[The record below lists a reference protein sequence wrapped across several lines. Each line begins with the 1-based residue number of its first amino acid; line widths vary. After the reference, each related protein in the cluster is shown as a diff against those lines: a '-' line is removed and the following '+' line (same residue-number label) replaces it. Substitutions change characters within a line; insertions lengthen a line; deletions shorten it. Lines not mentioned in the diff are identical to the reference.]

1 MHYTVYHIFN
11 HLSADPGLCQG
22 RGGAW
27 DHRRCGTWL
36 SGRKQRRTPSRQHL
50 CQLHAP
56 AIYMLLPN
64 SYTYM
69 PLPSVFQEVQ
79 DCRLPGLK
87 PSKRFRRPPRQQ
99 LLQLLHAPAICFS
112 GGSRL
117 PFARPQ
123 TPQTL
128 PTLPQASKATT
139 LTATCPCHLFFRG
152 LKTAVCPPQTP
163 QTLPTLPQAS
173 KATTLTATTCPC
185 HLFFRGLKTAVC
197 PPSNPPNASNPSA
210 GLQGNNS
217 YSYMPLPSVFQGVQ
231 DCRLPALKP
240 PKPFRRP
247 PRQQLL
253 QLHAP
258 AICFSGGSRLPFAR
272 PQTPQTLPQASKATT
287 LKATCPCHLFFR
299 GFKTAVCPASNP
311 PNASNPSAGLQGN
324 NSYSYMP
331 LPSVFQGVQDCR
343 LPALKAPQ
351 TLPTLPQASK
361 ATTLTATCPCHL
373 FFRGFKT
380 AVCPPSNPPNASNP
394 PAGLQGN
401 NSYSYYMPLPSVF
414 QGVQDCRLPAL
425 KRFQP
430 FRRPPRQQ
438 LLQLHAPAI
447 CFSGGSRLPFARPQ
461 TPQTLPQA
469 SKATTLTAT
478 CPCHLFFRGFKTA
491 VCPASNPPNASNPPA
506 GLQGNNSYSYMPL
519 PSVFQEVQDCRLP
532 GLKPSKRFRRPPRQ
546 QLLQLHAPAIC
557 FSGGSRLPFAR
568 PQTPQTLPTLPQA
581 SKATTL
587 TATCPCHLF
596 FRGFKTAVC
605 PASNPP
611 NASNPSAGLQGN
623 NSYSYMPLPSVF
635 QGVQDCRLPAL
646 KPPKP
651 FRRPP
656 RQQLLQL
663 HAPAICFSGG
673 SRLPF
678 ARPQTPQTLPQAS
691 NHLHAPAICFS
702 GGSRLPLARPQTLQ
716 TLPQASKATT
726 LTATTCPTTLTA
738 TCPCHLFFREFKTAV
753 CPASNPP
760 NASNPP
766 AGLQGNNS
774 YSYMPLPSVFQGVQD
789 CRLPALKPPKRF
801 QPFRRPPRQQLLQL
815 HAPAICFSGGSRLPF
830 ARPQTPQTL
839 PQASKATTL
848 TATCPCHLFFRGFK
862 TAVCPPSNPP
872 NPSAGLQPPTCP
884 CHLFFRRFKTA
895 ACPAS
900 NPPNASAGL
909 QGNNSYSY
917 YMPNNSYSYMPL
929 PSVFLGV
936 QDCRL
941 PGLKP
946 PKRFQ
951 PFRRPPRQ
959 QLLQLHAP
967 AICFSGGSRLPFARP
982 QSPPNASNPSA
993 GLQGNNSYSYMPLP
1007 SVFQGVQDCCLPAL
1021 KPPKRFQPSRRP
1033 PRQQLLQLLHAPAI
1047 CFSGGSRL
1055 PFARPQT
1062 LPTLPQASKATTLTA
1077 TCPCHLFFRGFKTA
1091 VCPPSNPPNP
1101 SAGLQGNNSYSYMS
1115 LPSVFQGVQDC
1126 RLPGLKPPKRFQPS
1140 RRPPRQQLLQ
1150 LHAPAICFSGG
1161 SRLPFARPQTLQ
1173 TLPQASKATTLTATC
1188 PCHLFF
1194 RGFKTAVC
1202 PPSNPPNA
1210 SNPPA
1215 GLQGN
1220 NSYSYMSLPSVFQGV
1235 QDCRLP
1241 GLKPP
1246 KRFQPFRR
1254 PPRQQLLQLHAPAIC
1269 FSGGSRLPFARPQ
1282 TPQTLPQA
1290 SKATTLT
1297 ATCPCHLFF
1306 RGFKTAVCPA
1316 SNPPNASNPPAGL
1329 QGNNSYSYMPLPSVF
1344 QEVQDCRLPG
1354 LKPSKRFRRPPRQ
1367 QLLQLHAPAICFSGG
1382 SRLPFARP
1390 QTPQTLPTLPQASKA
1405 TTLTATCPCH
1415 LFFRGFKTAVCPA
1428 SNPPNASN
1436 PSAGLQG
1443 NNSYSYMPLPSV
1455 FQGVQDCRL
1464 PALKPPKPFRRPPR
1478 QQLLQL
1484 HAPAICF
1491 SGGSRLPFARP
1502 QTPQTLPQASNH
1514 LHAPA
1519 ICFSGGSRLPLA
1531 RPQTLQTL
1539 PQASKATTLT
1549 ATTCPTTLTAT
1560 CPCHLFFREFKT
1572 AVCPASNPP
1581 NASNP
1586 PAGLQGNNSYS
1597 YMPLPSVF
1605 QGVQDC
1611 RLPALKPPKRF
1622 QPFRRPPRQQ
1632 LLQLHAP
1639 AICFSGGS
1647 RLPFARPQ
1655 TPQTLPQAS
1664 KATTLT
1670 ATCPCHLFFRGFKTA
1685 VCPPSNPPNPSAG
1698 LQPPTCPCHLFF
1710 RRFKTAACPA
1720 SNPPNAS
1727 AGLQGN
1733 NSYSYYMPNNSYS
1746 YMPLPSVFLG
1756 VQDCRLPGLKPPK
1769 RFQPFRRPPRQQL
1782 LQLHAP
1788 AICFSGG
1795 SRLPFARPQS
1805 PPNASNPSAGL
1816 QGNNSYSYMPL
1827 PSVFQGVQDCCLPA
1841 LKPPKR
1847 FQPSR
1852 RPPRQQLLQLL
1863 HAPAICFSGGSRL
1876 PFARPQTLPTLPQA
1890 SKATTL
1896 TATCPCHLF
1905 FRGFKTAVCPPSN
1918 PPNPSAGLQGNNS
1931 YSYMSLPSVFQGVQD
1946 CRLPGLKP
1954 PKRFQPSRRPPRQQ
1968 LLQLHAPA
1976 ICFSGGSRLPFARPQ
1991 TLQTLPQ
1998 ASKATTLTATCPCH
2012 LFFRGFKTAVCP
2024 PSNPPNA
2031 SNPPAGLQGN
2041 NSYSY
2046 MSLPSV
2052 FQGVQD
2058 CRLPGLKPPKRFQPF
2073 RRPPRQQLL
2082 QLHAPAICFSGGS
2095 RLPFARPQTPQTL
2108 PQASKATTLT
2118 ATCPCHLFFRGFK
2131 TAVCPPSNPPNPSAG
2146 FQPPTCPCHL
2156 FFRRFKTAACPAS
2169 NPPNASAGF
2178 QGNNSYSYYMPNN
2191 SYSYM
2196 PLPSVFPGVQDC
2208 RLPGLKPPKRF
2219 QPSRRPPRQQLLQL
2233 HAPAICFSGGSRLPF
2248 ARPQTPQTLPTL
2260 PQASKA
2266 TTLTATCPC
2275 HLFFRGFKTAVCPPS
2290 NPPNPSAGLQGNNS
2304 YSYMPLPS
2312 VFQGVQDCRLPALK
2326 PPKPFRRPP
2335 TTYMPL
2341 PSVFQEVQDCR
2352 LPGLKPSKR
2361 FRRPPRQ
2368 QLLQLLHAQ
2377 QLLQLHAPAICFSGS
2392 SRLPF
2397 ARPQT
2402 PQTLPTLPQA
2412 SKATTLTAT
2421 CPCHLFF
2428 RGFKTAVC
2436 PPQTPQTLPTLPQ
2449 ASKATTLTATCPCH
2463 LFFRGFK
2470 TAVCPPSNPP
2480 NASNPSAGLQ
2490 GNNSYS
2496 YMPLP
2501 SVFQGVQDR
2510 PPRQQLLQLHAPAI
2524 CFSGG
2529 SRLPFAR
2536 PQTPQ
2541 TLPQASKA
2549 TTLTATCPCH
2559 LFFRGFK
2566 TGLQGNNSYSYMPL
2580 PSVFQGV
2587 QDCRLPA
2594 LKPPKPFR
2602 KPPRQQLL
2610 QLHAPAICFSGG
2622 SRLPFARPKPP
2633 KRFQPFRRPPRQ
2645 QLLQLHAP
2653 AICFSGGS
2661 RQASKATTL
2670 TATCPCHL
2678 FFRGFK
2684 TAVCPPSNA
2693 SNPPAGL
2700 QGNNSYSY
2708 MSLPS
2713 VFQGVQDCRLPA
2725 LKPPKPFRKPPR
2737 QQLLQLH
2744 APAICFS
2751 GGSRLPFARPQT
2763 PQTLPQASKATT
2775 LTATCPCHLFFR
2787 GFKTA
2792 VCPPSIPPNASNPP
2806 AGLQGNNSYS
2816 YYMPLPSVFQG
2827 VQDCRLPG
2835 LKPPKRFQPSRRPP
2849 RQQLLQLHAPAI
2861 CFSGGSRLPFARPQ
2875 TPQTLPQA
2883 SKATTL
2889 TATCPCHLF
2898 FRGFKTAVCPPSI
2911 PPNASAGLQG
2921 NTLTATC
2928 PCHLFFRGFKTAVC
2942 PPSNPPNASNPLA
2955 GLQGNNSYSYM
2966 PLPSVFQGVQDCRLP
2981 ALKPPKHFQPSRR
2994 PARQQL

>member
-1 MHYTVYHIFN
+1 
-11 HLSADPGLCQG
+11 
-22 RGGAW
+22 
-27 DHRRCGTWL
+27 
-36 SGRKQRRTPSRQHL
+36 
-50 CQLHAP
+50 
-56 AIYMLLPN
+56 MLLPN

-87 PSKRFRRPPRQQ
+87 PSKRFRRPPRQQLLQLLHAQQ

-152 LKTAVCPPQTP
+152 FKTAVCPPQTP

-185 HLFFRGLKTAVC
+185 HLFFRGFKTAVC
-197 PPSNPPNASNPSA
+197 PASNPPNASNPSA

-287 LKATCPCHLFFR
+287 LKATCLCHLFFR
-299 GFKTAVCPASNP
+299 GFKTAVCPPSNP
-311 PNASNPSAGLQGN
+311 PNPSAGLQGN
-324 NSYSYMP
+324 NFYSYMP

-343 LPALKAPQ
+343 LPALKPPQ

-425 KRFQP
+425 KRPKRFQP

-461 TPQTLPQA
+461 TPQ
-469 SKATTLTAT
+469 
-478 CPCHLFFRGFKTA
+478 
-491 VCPASNPPNASNPPA
+491 
-506 GLQGNNSYSYMPL
+506 
-519 PSVFQEVQDCRLP
+519 
-532 GLKPSKRFRRPPRQ
+532 
-546 QLLQLHAPAIC
+546 
-557 FSGGSRLPFAR
+557 
-568 PQTPQTLPTLPQA
+568 TLPQA

-774 YSYMPLPSVFQGVQD
+774 YSYMPLPSVFSGGSRLPFARPKPPKRFQPSRRPPRQQLLQLHAPAICFAGGSRLPFARPQTPQTLPTLPQASKATTLTATCPCHLFFKGFKTGLQGNNSYSYMPLPSVFQGVQD
-789 CRLPALKPPKRF
+789 CRLPALKPPK
-801 QPFRRPPRQQLLQL
+801 PFRRPPRQQLLQL
-815 HAPAICFSGGSRLPF
+815 HVPAICFSGGSRLPF

-872 NPSAGLQPPTCP
+872 NPSAGLQ
-884 CHLFFRRFKTA
+884 
-895 ACPAS
+895 
-900 NPPNASAGL
+900 
-909 QGNNSYSY
+909 
-917 YMPNNSYSYMPL
+917 
-929 PSVFLGV
+929 
-936 QDCRL
+936 
-941 PGLKP
+941 
-946 PKRFQ
+946 
-951 PFRRPPRQ
+951 
-959 QLLQLHAP
+959 
-967 AICFSGGSRLPFARP
+967 
-982 QSPPNASNPSA
+982 
-993 GLQGNNSYSYMPLP
+993 GNNSYSYMPLP
-1007 SVFQGVQDCCLPAL
+1007 SVFQGVQDCRLPAL
-1021 KPPKRFQPSRRP
+1021 KPPK
-1033 PRQQLLQLLHAPAI
+1033 
-1047 CFSGGSRL
+1047 
-1055 PFARPQT
+1055 
-1062 LPTLPQASKATTLTA
+1062 
-1077 TCPCHLFFRGFKTA
+1077 
-1091 VCPPSNPPNP
+1091 
-1101 SAGLQGNNSYSYMS
+1101 
-1115 LPSVFQGVQDC
+1115 
-1126 RLPGLKPPKRFQPS
+1126 
-1140 RRPPRQQLLQ
+1140 
-1150 LHAPAICFSGG
+1150 
-1161 SRLPFARPQTLQ
+1161 
-1173 TLPQASKATTLTATC
+1173 
-1188 PCHLFF
+1188 
-1194 RGFKTAVC
+1194 
-1202 PPSNPPNA
+1202 
-1210 SNPPA
+1210 
-1215 GLQGN
+1215 
-1220 NSYSYMSLPSVFQGV
+1220 
-1235 QDCRLP
+1235 
-1241 GLKPP
+1241 
-1246 KRFQPFRR
+1246 PFRR

-1282 TPQTLPQA
+1282 TPQTLPTLPQA

-1297 ATCPCHLFF
+1297 ATTCPCHLFFKGFKTAVCPPSNPPNPSAGLQGNNSYSYMPLPSVFQGVQDCRLPALKPPKPFQPSRRPPRQQLLQLHAPAICFSGGSRLPFARPQTPQTLPTLPQASKATTLSATCPCHLFF
-1306 RGFKTAVCPA
+1306 RGFKTAVCLA

-1329 QGNNSYSYMPLPSVF
+1329 QGNNSYSYYMPLPSVF
-1344 QEVQDCRLPG
+1344 QGVQDCRLPA
-1354 LKPSKRFRRPPRQ
+1354 LKPPKPFRRPPRQ

-1478 QQLLQL
+1478 QQLLQ
-1484 HAPAICF
+1484 
-1491 SGGSRLPFARP
+1491 R
-1502 QTPQTLPQASNH
+1502 
-1514 LHAPA
+1514 
-1519 ICFSGGSRLPLA
+1519 
-1531 RPQTLQTL
+1531 
-1539 PQASKATTLT
+1539 
-1549 ATTCPTTLTAT
+1549 
-1560 CPCHLFFREFKT
+1560 
-1572 AVCPASNPP
+1572 
-1581 NASNP
+1581 
-1586 PAGLQGNNSYS
+1586 S

-1611 RLPALKPPKRF
+1611 RLPALKPPKPFRRPPRQQLLQLHAPAICFSGVQDCRLPGLKPPKRF

-1685 VCPPSNPPNPSAG
+1685 VCPPSNPPN
-1698 LQPPTCPCHLFF
+1698 
-1710 RRFKTAACPA
+1710 A
-1720 SNPPNAS
+1720 SNPP

-1733 NSYSYYMPNNSYS
+1733 NSYSYMS
-1746 YMPLPSVFLG
+1746 LPSVFQG

-1769 RFQPFRRPPRQQL
+1769 RFKPFRRPPRQQL

-1795 SRLPFARPQS
+1795 SRLPFARPQT
-1805 PPNASNPSAGL
+1805 
-1816 QGNNSYSYMPL
+1816 
-1827 PSVFQGVQDCCLPA
+1827 
-1841 LKPPKR
+1841 
-1847 FQPSR
+1847 
-1852 RPPRQQLLQLL
+1852 
-1863 HAPAICFSGGSRL
+1863 
-1876 PFARPQTLPTLPQA
+1876 PQTLPQA

-1931 YSYMSLPSVFQGVQD
+1931 YSYMP
-1946 CRLPGLKP
+1946 
-1954 PKRFQPSRRPPRQQ
+1954 
-1968 LLQLHAPA
+1968 
-1976 ICFSGGSRLPFARPQ
+1976 
-1991 TLQTLPQ
+1991 
-1998 ASKATTLTATCPCH
+1998 
-2012 LFFRGFKTAVCP
+2012 
-2024 PSNPPNA
+2024 
-2031 SNPPAGLQGN
+2031 
-2041 NSYSY
+2041 
-2046 MSLPSV
+2046 LPSV

-2146 FQPPTCPCHL
+2146 L
-2156 FFRRFKTAACPAS
+2156 
-2169 NPPNASAGF
+2169 
-2178 QGNNSYSYYMPNN
+2178 QGNN

-2196 PLPSVFPGVQDC
+2196 PLPSVFQGVQDC
-2208 RLPGLKPPKRF
+2208 RLPALKPPKRF
-2219 QPSRRPPRQQLLQL
+2219 QPFRRPPRQQLLQL
-2233 HAPAICFSGGSRLPF
+2233 HAPAICFSGGSPPPRLPF

-2266 TTLTATCPC
+2266 TTLTATTCPC

-2312 VFQGVQDCRLPALK
+2312 VFSGGSRLPLLALK
-2326 PPKPFRRPP
+2326 PPKRFQ
-2335 TTYMPL
+2335 
-2341 PSVFQEVQDCR
+2341 PS
-2352 LPGLKPSKR
+2352 
-2361 FRRPPRQ
+2361 RRPPRQ
-2368 QLLQLLHAQ
+2368 QLLQLHV
-2377 QLLQLHAPAICFSGS
+2377 PAICFSGG

-2397 ARPQT
+2397 ARPQI

-2428 RGFKTAVC
+2428 RRFKTAVC
-2436 PPQTPQTLPTLPQ
+2436 P
-2449 ASKATTLTATCPCH
+2449 A
-2463 LFFRGFK
+2463 
-2470 TAVCPPSNPP
+2470 SNPP
-2480 NASNPSAGLQ
+2480 NASAGLQ

-2496 YMPLP
+2496 YM
-2501 SVFQGVQDR
+2501 
-2510 PPRQQLLQLHAPAI
+2510 
-2524 CFSGG
+2524 
-2529 SRLPFAR
+2529 
-2536 PQTPQ
+2536 T
-2541 TLPQASKA
+2541 
-2549 TTLTATCPCH
+2549 
-2559 LFFRGFK
+2559 
-2566 TGLQGNNSYSYMPL
+2566 L

-2587 QDCRLPA
+2587 QDCRLPG
-2594 LKPPKPFR
+2594 L
-2602 KPPRQQLL
+2602 
-2610 QLHAPAICFSGG
+2610 
-2622 SRLPFARPKPP
+2622 KPP

-2661 RQASKATTL
+2661 R
-2670 TATCPCHL
+2670 
-2678 FFRGFK
+2678 
-2684 TAVCPPSNA
+2684 
-2693 SNPPAGL
+2693 
-2700 QGNNSYSY
+2700 
-2708 MSLPS
+2708 
-2713 VFQGVQDCRLPA
+2713 
-2725 LKPPKPFRKPPR
+2725 
-2737 QQLLQLH
+2737 
-2744 APAICFS
+2744 
-2751 GGSRLPFARPQT
+2751 LPFARPQT
-2763 PQTLPQASKATT
+2763 LQTLPQASKATT
-2775 LTATCPCHLFFR
+2775 LTAT
-2787 GFKTA
+2787 
-2792 VCPPSIPPNASNPP
+2792 
-2806 AGLQGNNSYS
+2806 
-2816 YYMPLPSVFQG
+2816 
-2827 VQDCRLPG
+2827 
-2835 LKPPKRFQPSRRPP
+2835 
-2849 RQQLLQLHAPAI
+2849 
-2861 CFSGGSRLPFARPQ
+2861 
-2875 TPQTLPQA
+2875 
-2883 SKATTL
+2883 
-2889 TATCPCHLF
+2889 
-2898 FRGFKTAVCPPSI
+2898 
-2911 PPNASAGLQG
+2911 
-2921 NTLTATC
+2921 
-2928 PCHLFFRGFKTAVC
+2928 
-2942 PPSNPPNASNPLA
+2942 
-2955 GLQGNNSYSYM
+2955 
-2966 PLPSVFQGVQDCRLP
+2966 
-2981 ALKPPKHFQPSRR
+2981 
-2994 PARQQL
+2994 